1 MKTLTILRHA
11 KSGWDVQVER
21 DFDRPINARGRR
33 GAELIGQ
40 YVKRQA
46 FPIDRIIASP
56 AVRVTE
62 TLDLFQ
68 PAAALDALEPHWDRR
83 IYLASAATL
92 IDVIRDKGKDAA
104 HLLISGHNPGLED
117 LVLELVPSDGCR
129 VQHRAEGHDPV
140 AALPLGVVHRQVG
153 VAQQVFGGGAP
164 VRVGESHAGPDDD
177 GDARDLH
184 LGAQRL
190 EDARAHRLGVPWVGG
205 VLDHDRELVASE
217 ASEQVPRP
225 QLLAEPLPDRGQ

>member
-46 FPIDRIIASP
+46 MIVERIIASP

-68 PAAALDALEPHWDRR
+68 PAANLDMIEPHWDRR

-92 IDVIRDKGKDAA
+92 IDVIRDTGKDAA
-104 HLLISGHNPGLED
+104 HLLIAGHNPGLED
-117 LVLELVPSDGCR
+117 LALMLVPEDADDMLRAEVEKKLPTSALVRLELDI
-129 VQHRAEGHDPV
+129 ADWHDLDVNMARMTGFIRP
-140 AALPLGVVHRQVG
+140 
-153 VAQQVFGGGAP
+153 
-164 VRVGESHAGPDDD
+164 
-177 GDARDLH
+177 RDLDPT
-184 LGAQRL
+184 LGPAM
-190 EDARAHRLGVPWVGG
+190 
-205 VLDHDRELVASE
+205 DHD
-217 ASEQVPRP
+217 
-225 QLLAEPLPDRGQ
+225 